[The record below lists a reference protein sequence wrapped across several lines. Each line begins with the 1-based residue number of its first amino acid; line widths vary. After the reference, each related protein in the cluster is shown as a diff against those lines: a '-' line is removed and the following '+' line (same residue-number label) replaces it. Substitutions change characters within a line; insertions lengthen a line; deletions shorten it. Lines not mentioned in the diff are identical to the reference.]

1 MVSSP
6 SSPPFPFPSIYGD
19 MTIGEESG
27 SVSRWH
33 LLQDLEV
40 DRNAEKAK
48 VLTRRVKG
56 MTRWGHNEKL

>member
-1 MVSSP
+1 M
-6 SSPPFPFPSIYGD
+6 
-19 MTIGEESG
+19 
-27 SVSRWH
+27 
-33 LLQDLEV
+33 LQDLEV